1 MSEFFENN
9 QDKTLE
15 QPIANDNIGDEQNEN
30 TNQDESTV
38 FSAPLEHK
46 DKSAKKN
53 GRKRIVTIVIACVAV
68 VALVCGGLFAKS
80 EIDKITDSEKTQ
92 SEEEVFPDISLVDRD
107 STAC

>member
-38 FSAPLEHK
+38 FSAP
-46 DKSAKKN
+46 
-53 GRKRIVTIVIACVAV
+53 
-68 VALVCGGLFAKS
+68 
-80 EIDKITDSEKTQ
+80 
-92 SEEEVFPDISLVDRD
+92 
-107 STAC
+107 